1 MNMEKTFNPT
11 AVEDRLYKMWEDSG
25 AFTPERVPGKKP
37 FTVMMPPPNITGQLH
52 MGHAMDEVPT
62 DILIRYHRM
71 KGDPT
76 LWLPGTDHA
85 SIATEVKIVDALK
98 KEGLTKKDLGREEF
112 LRRAWQWR
120 EQYGRRIVSQQ
131 RKLGASCD
139 WTRER
144 FTMDDGLNRAVNE
157 VFVRLYEKGLIYRG
171 ARIINWCPLCESA
184 LSDAEVEYEE
194 QQGNLWYIR
203 YPGEHGDV
211 IVATTRPETMLGDTG
226 VAVHPD
232 DERYANLVGKTVRL
246 PLMDRDI
253 PVVADAYVDREF
265 GTGAVKMTPAHDP
278 NDFEVGQRH
287 NLEMIRVI
295 NDDGTMSAA
304 AGKYAGMTRED
315 CRKAVVADLE
325 TLGLLVKIEPLTHN
339 VGTCYRHHVPVEPL
353 VSTQWF
359 VKMRPL
365 AEPAIE
371 AVKNGSVQFIP
382 ERFEKTYFNWME
394 NIRDW
399 CISRQL
405 WWGHRIPAY
414 YCESCGKTIVARTA
428 PEACDCGGKLHQDED
443 VLDTWF
449 SSALWPFS
457 TLGWPEETEDLKYF
471 YPTSLM
477 VSGYDIIFF
486 WVARMIF
493 SGIEQM
499 GEPPFPKV
507 LLHGLMRDAQGRKM
521 SKSLGNGIDPMEVIA
536 TYGADALRYS
546 LIMGVSPGADARM
559 SMEKIEANRN
569 FANKLWNASRF
580 ALMNLEDWDGAAFDP
595 QKLDLRRQMDPHALS
610 ADGAHRDGKPR
621 KPRFGLCRRG
631 AVRFCVEPV
640 LRLVHRAGKNSLE
653 RRGPRR
659 ARHGAG
665 RALPRAHGH
674 FEADAP
680 VHALHH
686 GRSVFLPARAWGHAD
701 YGQLARAGRGAGFPA
716 GNRADGRHHGSHPRH
731 PQPARGDERG
741 ARQARTPYVRP
752 AEGWSKALSGAE
764 GYFARL
770 AGASALTLLQENEA
784 NPEKSASCVT
794 PACAVFIPLGEL
806 VDIDKEIARLKKD
819 LARVQGE
826 IARGSGML
834 ANEKFVSKAPEALV
848 AQEREKLAQNQAL
861 LASIEARIAEM
872 QSL

>member
-1 MNMEKTFNPT
+1 
-11 AVEDRLYKMWEDSG
+11 
-25 AFTPERVPGKKP
+25 
-37 FTVMMPPPNITGQLH
+37 

-144 FTMDDGLNRAVNE
+144 FTMDEGLNRAVNE

-253 PVVADAYVDREF
+253 PVVADVYVDREF

-325 TLGLLVKIEPLTHN
+325 ALGLLVKIEPLTHN

-353 VSTQWF
+353 VSTQ
-359 VKMRPL
+359 VVRK
-365 AEPAIE
+365 
-371 AVKNGSVQFIP
+371 
-382 ERFEKTYFNWME
+382 
-394 NIRDW
+394 
-399 CISRQL
+399 
-405 WWGHRIPAY
+405 
-414 YCESCGKTIVARTA
+414 
-428 PEACDCGGKLHQDED
+428 
-443 VLDTWF
+443 
-449 SSALWPFS
+449 
-457 TLGWPEETEDLKYF
+457 
-471 YPTSLM
+471 
-477 VSGYDIIFF
+477 
-486 WVARMIF
+486 
-493 SGIEQM
+493 
-499 GEPPFPKV
+499 
-507 LLHGLMRDAQGRKM
+507 DA
-521 SKSLGNGIDPMEVIA
+521 A
-536 TYGADALRYS
+536 
-546 LIMGVSPGADARM
+546 
-559 SMEKIEANRN
+559 
-569 FANKLWNASRF
+569 
-580 ALMNLEDWDGAAFDP
+580 
-595 QKLDLRRQMDPHALS
+595 
-610 ADGAHRDGKPR
+610 
-621 KPRFGLCRRG
+621 
-631 AVRFCVEPV
+631 
-640 LRLVHRAGKNSLE
+640 
-653 RRGPRR
+653 
-659 ARHGAG
+659 AG
-665 RALPRAHGH
+665 RT
-674 FEADAP
+674 
-680 VHALHH
+680 
-686 GRSVFLPARAWGHAD
+686 
-701 YGQLARAGRGAGFPA
+701 
-716 GNRADGRHHGSHPRH
+716 RH
-731 PQPARGDERG
+731 
-741 ARQARTPYVRP
+741 
-752 AEGWSKALSGAE
+752 
-764 GYFARL
+764 
-770 AGASALTLLQENEA
+770 
-784 NPEKSASCVT
+784 
-794 PACAVFIPLGEL
+794 
-806 VDIDKEIARLKKD
+806 
-819 LARVQGE
+819 
-826 IARGSGML
+826 
-834 ANEKFVSKAPEALV
+834 
-848 AQEREKLAQNQAL
+848 
-861 LASIEARIAEM
+861 
-872 QSL
+872 